1 MRPMILPCDWADD
14 PPRFGLV
21 GLRSIEV
28 HERFVVGVV
37 QVRLQFG
44 VVGLMRV
51 DPLCLWG

>member
-1 MRPMILPCDWADD
+1 MILPCDWADD

>member
-28 HERFVVGVV
+28 HERFVVGV
-37 QVRLQFG
+37 G
-44 VVGLMRV
+44 SGSIAIWCGWA
-51 DPLCLWG
+51 DAC